1 MKSPRLRLVGYSIHE
16 NRGLLS
22 LFALGQKK
30 LWDGPASPP
39 SKCMLAFHYIRALA
53 RTMPHTHHPPCGLL
67 FHGVR
72 HQPVPC
78 MEPGAAPVDTRVKG
92 SEVEACG
99 PAVAEARHLRC
110 TADH

>member
-1 MKSPRLRLVGYSIHE
+1 MKSPRLRLVGYFIHE

-53 RTMPHTHHPPCGLL
+53 RIHRSTPVLCHTHTIRHVAYSSMVCATSPCHAWSRALL
-67 FHGVR
+67 
-72 HQPVPC
+72 Q
-78 MEPGAAPVDTRVKG
+78 
-92 SEVEACG
+92 
-99 PAVAEARHLRC
+99 
-110 TADH
+110 